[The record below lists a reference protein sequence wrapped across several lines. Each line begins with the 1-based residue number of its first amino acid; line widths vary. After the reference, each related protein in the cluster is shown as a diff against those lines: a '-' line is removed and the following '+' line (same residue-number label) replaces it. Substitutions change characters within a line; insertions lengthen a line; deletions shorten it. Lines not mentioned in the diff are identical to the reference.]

1 MHRNLKAILFV
12 LLLIAL
18 TACSANPSASQVT
31 AAPTDTATAVVDT
44 AATGT
49 AAWSIQATQ
58 AQATSVQAT
67 EAQATQESQ
76 STLDAQTSA
85 TAAAATQKAEMLSAT
100 RTAMASIKATKTA
113 GPAATAEVQKAY
125 FMKHVQQLK
134 QDGVIG
140 ADSGDYYHIEGWT
153 RSEAQ
158 INYFF
163 PESLNYEANNFVFST
178 VMAWTS
184 ASMNSNWFSSG
195 CGVLYGIRGD
205 GNEAVLT
212 YLGLDGFTHTLLG
225 YKGGWPQI
233 AFNKWGTPD
242 LPAGMAKITIA
253 MWDKR
258 ASIYVNEKLSSEA
271 YVALYTPGDIGLTVV
286 SGTNK
291 DFGTTCVMQDI
302 NILILSD

>member
-1 MHRNLKAILFV
+1 MHRYEKAILFV
-12 LLLIAL
+12 MLLIAL
-18 TACSANPSASQVT
+18 AACNANPGASQG
-31 AAPTDTATAVVDT
+31 AAVPTDTATAAVDM

-49 AAWSIQATQ
+49 AEWSAQATQ
-58 AQATSVQAT
+58 AQATSFQAT
-67 EAQATQESQ
+67 KAQATQDAQ
-76 STLDAQTSA
+76 GTLDTQISA
-85 TAAAATQKAEMLSAT
+85 TAAAATQKAETLNAT
-100 RTAMASIKATKTA
+100 RTAMANIKATKTA

-125 FMKHVQQLK
+125 FMKQIQQLK
-134 QDGVIG
+134 QEGVIG
-140 ADSGDYYHIEGWT
+140 VDSGDYYHMNGWT

-163 PESLNYEANNFVFST
+163 PDSLNYEANNFVFST

-195 CGVLYGIRGD
+195 CGVLYGIRD
-205 GNEAVLT
+205 EGNEAVLT
-212 YLGLDGFTHTLLG
+212 YLGLDGYTHTLLG

-242 LPAGMAKITIA
+242 LPTGMAKITIA

-271 YVALYTPGDIGLTVV
+271 YIALYTPGDIGLTVV

-302 NILILSD
+302 NILILSE